1 MDTATITEM
10 KNGLSAYIDRVR
22 AGESILVT
30 DRGIPVAVLEPVTG
44 LQHPDLQ
51 LAVLERKGLI
61 RRGQGP
67 VPGHLLTRPGP
78 RLPEG
83 ASIVEGFLEER
94 ESGW

>member
-1 MDTATITEM
+1 VDTATITEV

-44 LQHPDLQ
+44 LGDPDLQ
-51 LAVLERKGLI
+51 LSALERKGLV
-61 RRGQGP
+61 RRGRGP
-67 VPGHLLTRPGP
+67 VPGHLVTRPGP
-78 RLPEG
+78 RLPDG
-83 ASIVEGFLEER
+83 VSMVEGLLEER